1 MILVHADPLD
11 NQLQVAA
18 VELVLVEYVVEYLE
32 RELCRAVY
40 PDDGISS
47 VNREVDL
54 ILYSRDSPREIVL
67 QFVVGF
73 LKHFLLVGVLH
84 DVADALTLGR
94 FQLPLQV
101 EQDFL
106 KVFLAS
112 VLLLHVL
119 RFLGE
124 VGV

>member
-1 MILVHADPLD
+1 M
-11 NQLQVAA
+11 QVAA

-40 PDDGISS
+40 PYDGISS
-47 VNREVDL
+47 VDSEVDL

-73 LKHFLLVGVLH
+73 LEHFLLIGVLH
-84 DVADALTLGR
+84 DVADALTLCR
-94 FQLPLQV
+94 FQLLLQV
-101 EQDFL
+101 EKDFL
-106 KVFLAS
+106 KIFLAS

-119 RFLGE
+119 RFLGK